1 MSLATGLYKKLAYK
15 GHLEAYHQRDGQ
27 NVRLMAPAA
36 ARDDIVKSH
45 GQPWHF
51 EADDGFV
58 GVAFPDELE

>member
-1 MSLATGLYKKLAYK
+1 MSLATGLYKRLAYK
-15 GHLEAYHQRDGQ
+15 GHLDAYHQHNGQ
-27 NVRLMAPAA
+27 NVRLMAPAHTS
-36 ARDDIVKSH
+36 DYIVREH